1 MVPACGSCISWGE
14 PQETSGWHRVV
25 PLGLVPGVPS
35 RSPVEPRGAA
45 GCLLLPSFPADS
57 YAG

>member
-45 GCLLLPSFPADS
+45 GCLLLTLLPC
-57 YAG
+57 